1 MAQSTFDD
9 DDLFGEAV
17 EEMREEVESHL
28 NDAWDALPDADDIWE
43 TSADNVLGVLNG
55 LRSSLDAGDAEEHL
69 RQAKKQFVLGKRA
82 DAFDDAED
90 LEAEIAEIEEV
101 VTMLSDAH
109 EQVGEL
115 TGTIPELRTSL
126 ESAEDEDDD

>member
-1 MAQSTFDD
+1 MSQSTFDD

-28 NDAWDALPDADDIWE
+28 NEAWDALPAPDDIWE

-55 LRSSLDAGDAEEHL
+55 LRSSLDAGDAEDHL

-115 TGTIPELRTSL
+115 ASTIPELRTSL
-126 ESAEDEDDD
+126 ESDDEDDE